1 MLALTQNQQQTY
13 ILQLTPEEL
22 IRDEFESDSDSDTE
36 DMYKSNIKNLKQYS
50 ILKAHDKEAFEQMN
64 IAFDMYMEKLNEN
77 LVLQQ
82 NLVQAQQSLILA
94 QHSLIDVQD
103 KQQEL
108 YKDKIKLNEML
119 DNIQKLA
126 QGKNSPEW
134 VSIQSILKDR

>member
-64 IAFDMYMEKLNEN
+64 IAFDMYMEILNEN

-82 NLVQAQQSLILA
+82 NLVQA